1 MYKTFLS
8 VLTIVWIMDI
18 LNLPFMVFLDTE
30 IPINTLAWLMIWIF
44 IPSASGS
51 KGDD

>member
-1 MYKTFLS
+1 MYKTYLS

-18 LNLPFMVFLDTE
+18 LNLPFIVFLDTE
-30 IPINTLAWLMIWIF
+30 IPII

-51 KGDD
+51 SKGDD